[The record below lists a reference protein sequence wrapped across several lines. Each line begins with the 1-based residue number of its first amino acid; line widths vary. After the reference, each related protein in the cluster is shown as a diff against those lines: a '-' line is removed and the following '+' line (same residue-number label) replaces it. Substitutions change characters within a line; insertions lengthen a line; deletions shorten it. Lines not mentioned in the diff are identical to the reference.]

1 MALKVIETPKSERE
15 AVYKIMEESLEETAK
30 EVEVTEGFQE
40 QYITLL
46 RAMVSIIES
55 GGGAQGGTT

>member
-40 QYITLL
+40 HYMTLL

-55 GGGAQGGTT
+55 GGGAQGGTA